1 VAAIEAVK
9 TLWTGMEV
17 DKSNIIAAAGVV
29 GILLLMILPLPAPAL
44 DLFLALNITISLLVF
59 LMSIYILKPLDFPV
73 FPSLL
78 LITTLFRLSLNI
90 ASTRLI
96 LLHGHE
102 GVDAAGKIIMGFGHF
117 VVGGNFVVGAIVFFI
132 LVIINFVVITKGAG
146 RIAEVAARFTLDAMP
161 GKQMAIDADL
171 NAGLI
176 DEAEAK
182 RRREEIAKEAEF
194 YGAMDGAS
202 KFVRGEAI
210 AGLIIMAINVIGGFV
225 IGVLQQ
231 GMPVSSAAQSYTLLT
246 IGDGLVSQIPAL
258 IISTAAGILVS
269 RAASTASM
277 GKEFIRQFSTHPQA
291 LAVTSVIV
299 FMFSFIPGL
308 PTIPFIALSGGI
320 AFLAYTAFKENKK
333 VEEELAGKKVAE
345 EEAKAEEQ
353 ASEPEEVEKLLQLD
367 ILELEVG
374 YGLISLV
381 DEEQGGDLL
390 DRIKSIRRQF
400 AQEMGIIVPPL
411 HVRDNLQLQ
420 PGQYRFL
427 IKGID
432 VAKGNLMVG
441 HLLAMN
447 PGDVQKEIDGIPTTE
462 PAFGLPA
469 IWITEDQ
476 KEEAQLA
483 GYTVVDLS
491 TVIATHLAE
500 VIKKNAAELLGR
512 QEVQKLLDALAKTS
526 PKAVEEVTS
535 VLNLG
540 IIQKVLQNLVRENI
554 SIRDLLTISEALADY
569 GEMTKDP
576 EILTEYVR
584 QRLGRAIV
592 KPFVDEED
600 TLRVLTV
607 DSHIEETIRNSLQQT
622 EHGVFLTLDPAA
634 AQRIINAVKKGVE
647 EAEGKGFVP
656 VILTNPTIR
665 RHLRRLIERFISD
678 AHVISHSEIPGNI
691 RIESIGVITLE

>member
-1 VAAIEAVK
+1 MAAIDAVRSF
-9 TLWTGMEV
+9 WTGIEV
-17 DKSNIIAAAGVV
+17 DKSNILAAVGVV

-182 RRREEIAKEAEF
+182 RRREEIAKESEF

-210 AGLIIMAINVIGGFV
+210 AGLIIMAINVVGGFV
-225 IGVLQQ
+225 IGVFQQ
-231 GMPVSSAAQSYTLLT
+231 GMEVSAAAQSYTLLT

-258 IISTAAGILVS
+258 IISTAAGVLVS

-277 GKEFIRQFSTHPQA
+277 GKEFLRQFSTHPQA

-299 FMFSFIPGL
+299 FLFSFIPGL
-308 PTIPFIALSGGI
+308 PTLPFVILSSGI
-320 AFLAYTAFKENKK
+320 AFLAYIAFKEEKRVK
-333 VEEELAGKKVAE
+333 EEIKGKAE
-345 EEAKAEEQ
+345 EEEAGPEEE
-353 ASEPEEVEKLLQLD
+353 AGEPEEVERLLQLD

-374 YGLISLV
+374 YGLIPLV

-432 VAKGNLMVG
+432 VAKGNLMIG

-447 PGDVQKEIDGIPTTE
+447 PGDVRKEIDGIPTTE

-469 IWITEDQ
+469 VWITEEQ

-500 VIKKNAAELLGR
+500 VIKKNAADLLGR
-512 QEVQKLLDALAKTS
+512 QEVQRLLDALSKTS
-526 PKAVEEVTS
+526 PKAVEEVTN
-535 VLNLG
+535 VLSLG

-554 SIRDLLTISEALADY
+554 SIRDLLTITEALADY

-592 KPFVDEED
+592 KPFLDEND
-600 TLRVLTV
+600 TLRVLTL
-607 DSHIEETIRNSLQQT
+607 DSQIEETIRNSLQQT
-622 EHGVFLTLDPAA
+622 EHGAFLTLDPAS
-634 AQRIINAVKKGVE
+634 AQKIINAVKKAVD
-647 EAEGKGFVP
+647 EAEGMGMAP
-656 VILTNPTIR
+656 VILTNPTVR
-665 RHLRRLIERFISD
+665 RHLRRLVERFIPD
-678 AHVISHSEIPGNI
+678 VNVISHSEIPGNI
-691 RIESIGVITLE
+691 RLESVGVITLE

>member
-1 VAAIEAVK
+1 MAAIDAVRSF
-9 TLWTGMEV
+9 WTGIEV
-17 DKSNIIAAAGVV
+17 DKSNILAAVGVV

-210 AGLIIMAINVIGGFV
+210 AGLIIMAINVVGGFV
-225 IGVLQQ
+225 IGVFQQ
-231 GMPVSSAAQSYTLLT
+231 GMEVSAAAQSYTLLT

-258 IISTAAGILVS
+258 IISTAAGVLVS

-277 GKEFIRQFSTHPQA
+277 GKEFLRQFSTHPQA

-299 FMFSFIPGL
+299 FLFSFIPGL
-308 PTIPFIALSGGI
+308 PTLPFVILSSGI
-320 AFLAYTAFKENKK
+320 AFLAYVAFKEEKRVK
-333 VEEELAGKKVAE
+333 EEIKGKAE
-345 EEAKAEEQ
+345 EEEAGPEEE
-353 ASEPEEVEKLLQLD
+353 AGEPEEVERLLQLD

-374 YGLISLV
+374 YGLIPLV

-432 VAKGNLMVG
+432 VAKGNLMIG

-447 PGDVQKEIDGIPTTE
+447 PGDVRKEIDGIPTTE

-469 IWITEDQ
+469 VWITEEQ

-500 VIKKNAAELLGR
+500 VIKKNAADLLGR
-512 QEVQKLLDALAKTS
+512 QEVQRLLDALSKTS
-526 PKAVEEVTS
+526 PKAVEEVTN
-535 VLNLG
+535 VLSLG

-554 SIRDLLTISEALADY
+554 SIRDLLTITEALADY

-592 KPFVDEED
+592 KPFLDEND
-600 TLRVLTV
+600 TLRVLTL
-607 DSHIEETIRNSLQQT
+607 DSQIEETIRNSLQQT
-622 EHGVFLTLDPAA
+622 EHGAFLTLDPAS
-634 AQRIINAVKKGVE
+634 AQKIINAVKKAVD
-647 EAEGKGFVP
+647 EAEGMGMAP
-656 VILTNPTIR
+656 VILTNPTVR
-665 RHLRRLIERFISD
+665 RHLRRLVERFIPD
-678 AHVISHSEIPGNI
+678 VNVISHSEIPGNI
-691 RIESIGVITLE
+691 RLESVGVITLE

>member
-1 VAAIEAVK
+1 MAQIDAIRSLWTDIQIDRSNIFAAI
-9 TLWTGMEV
+9 
-17 DKSNIIAAAGVV
+17 GVV
-29 GILLLMILPLPAPAL
+29 GILLLMILPLPSPAL
-44 DLFLALNITISLLVF
+44 DLFLALNITVSLLVF
-59 LMSIYILKPLDFPV
+59 LMSLYILKPLDFPV

-117 VVGGNFVVGAIVFFI
+117 VVGGNFVVGAIIFFI

-176 DEAEAK
+176 DEAEAR
-182 RRREEIAKEAEF
+182 RRREEIAKESEF

-210 AGLIIMAINVIGGFV
+210 AGLVIMAINVIGGFV

-231 GMPVSSAAQSYTLLT
+231 GMPIENAAHSYTLLT

-277 GKEFIRQFSTHPQA
+277 GKEFIRQFSSQPQS

-299 FMFSFIPGL
+299 FCFGLIPGL
-308 PTIPFIALSGGI
+308 PTIPFTILSMGI
-320 AFLAYTAFKENKK
+320 GVLAFFAFKEELKLK
-333 VEEELAGKKVAE
+333 EEVGGPSGE
-345 EEAKAEEQ
+345 EGAKEEPP
-353 ASEPEEVEKLLQLD
+353 PEEVDEMEKLLQLD

-374 YGLISLV
+374 YGLIPLV

-390 DRIKSIRRQF
+390 ERIKSIRRQF

-432 VAKGNLMVG
+432 VATGSLMIG

-447 PGDVQKEIDGIPTTE
+447 PGDVRKEIEGIPTTE

-469 IWITEDQ
+469 IWITEEQ
-476 KEEAQLA
+476 REEAQMA

-512 QEVQKLLDALAKTS
+512 QEVQRLLDALSATS
-526 PKAVEEVTS
+526 PKAVEEVTN
-535 VLNLG
+535 VLSLG
-540 IIQKVLQNLVRENI
+540 VIQKVLQNLVRENI
-554 SIRDLLTISEALADY
+554 SIRDLLTITETLADY

-592 KPFVDEED
+592 KPLLSEDE

-607 DSHIEETIRNSLQQT
+607 DSSIEEAIRNSLQQT
-622 EHGVFLTLDPAA
+622 EHGVFLTLDPAT
-634 AQRIINAVKKGVE
+634 AQKIINSVQKAIEHAVSSGYS
-647 EAEGKGFVP
+647 P

-665 RHLRRLIERFISD
+665 RHLRRLIERFVSD
-678 AHVISHSEIPGNI
+678 VHVLSHSEIPGNI
-691 RIESIGVITLE
+691 RLESIGVITME

>member
-1 VAAIEAVK
+1 VAAIESVRSIWTAV
-9 TLWTGMEV
+9 EV

-59 LMSIYILKPLDFPV
+59 LLSLYILRPLDFPV

-176 DEAEAK
+176 DEAEAR
-182 RRREEIAKEAEF
+182 RRREEISKEAEF

-210 AGLIIMAINVIGGFV
+210 AGLIIMAINVIGGFI

-231 GMPVSSAAQSYTLLT
+231 GMEVASAAQSYTLLT

-277 GKEFIRQFSTHPQA
+277 GKEFIKQFSSHPQA

-299 FMFSFIPGL
+299 FLFSFIPGL
-308 PTIPFIALSGGI
+308 PTVPFVVLSSGI
-320 AFLAYTAFKENKK
+320 AFLAYCAFREEKRVK
-333 VEEELAGKKVAE
+333 EELSGKEAE
-345 EEAKAEEQ
+345 EEAHAEEE
-353 ASEPEEVEKLLQLD
+353 AGEPEDVERLLQLD

-374 YGLISLV
+374 YGLIPLV

-432 VAKGNLMVG
+432 VAKGNLMIG

-447 PGDVQKEIDGIPTTE
+447 PGDVRKEIEGIPTTE

-469 IWITEDQ
+469 LWITPEQ

-500 VIKKNAAELLGR
+500 VIKKNAADLLGR
-512 QEVQKLLDALAKTS
+512 QEVQRLLDTLSKQS
-526 PKAVEEVTS
+526 PKAVEEVTN
-535 VLNLG
+535 VLSLG
-540 IIQKVLQNLVRENI
+540 VIQKVLQNLVRENI
-554 SIRDLLTISEALADY
+554 SIRDLLTITEALADY

-584 QRLGRAIV
+584 QRLGRAII
-592 KPFVDEED
+592 KPFVDENE

-607 DSHIEETIRNSLQQT
+607 DSQIEETIRNSLQQT
-622 EHGVFLTLDPAA
+622 EHGVFLTLDPAS
-634 AQRIINAVKKGVE
+634 AQRIISAAQRAVE
-647 EAEGKGFVP
+647 EAEGKGLVP
-656 VILTNPTIR
+656 VILTNPTVR
-665 RHLRRLIERFISD
+665 RHLRRLLERFMPD
-678 AHVISHSEIPGNI
+678 VNVVSHSEIPGNI
-691 RIESIGVITLE
+691 RLESVGVIALD

>member
-1 VAAIEAVK
+1 MAAIDAVRSF
-9 TLWTGMEV
+9 WTGIEV
-17 DKSNIIAAAGVV
+17 DKSNILAAVGVV

-182 RRREEIAKEAEF
+182 RRREEIAKESEF

-210 AGLIIMAINVIGGFV
+210 AGLIIMAINVVGGFV
-225 IGVLQQ
+225 IGVFQQ
-231 GMPVSSAAQSYTLLT
+231 GMEVSAAAQSYTLLT

-258 IISTAAGILVS
+258 IISTAAGVLVS

-277 GKEFIRQFSTHPQA
+277 GKEFLRQFSTHPQA

-299 FMFSFIPGL
+299 FLFSFIPGL
-308 PTIPFIALSGGI
+308 PTLPFVILSSGI
-320 AFLAYTAFKENKK
+320 AFLAYVAFKEEKRVK
-333 VEEELAGKKVAE
+333 EEIKGKAE
-345 EEAKAEEQ
+345 EEEAGPEEE
-353 ASEPEEVEKLLQLD
+353 AGEPEEVERLLQLD

-374 YGLISLV
+374 YGLIPLV

-432 VAKGNLMVG
+432 VAKGNLMIG

-447 PGDVQKEIDGIPTTE
+447 PGDVRKEIDGIPTTE

-469 IWITEDQ
+469 VWITEEQ

-500 VIKKNAAELLGR
+500 VIKKNAADLLGR
-512 QEVQKLLDALAKTS
+512 QEVQRLLDALSKTS
-526 PKAVEEVTS
+526 PKAVEEVTN
-535 VLNLG
+535 VLSLG

-554 SIRDLLTISEALADY
+554 SIRDLLTITEALADY

-592 KPFVDEED
+592 KPFLDEND
-600 TLRVLTV
+600 TLRVLTL
-607 DSHIEETIRNSLQQT
+607 DSQIEETIRNSLQQT
-622 EHGVFLTLDPAA
+622 EHGAFLTLDPAS
-634 AQRIINAVKKGVE
+634 AQKIINAVKKAVD
-647 EAEGKGFVP
+647 EAEGMGMAP
-656 VILTNPTIR
+656 VILTNPTVR
-665 RHLRRLIERFISD
+665 RHLRRLVERFIPD
-678 AHVISHSEIPGNI
+678 VNVISHSEIPGNI
-691 RIESIGVITLE
+691 RLESVGVITLE

>member
-1 VAAIEAVK
+1 MAALDAVK
-9 TLWTGMEV
+9 SIWTGIEI
-17 DKSNIIAAAGVV
+17 DKSNIFAAVGVV

-44 DLFLALNITISLLVF
+44 DLFLALNITVSLLVF
-59 LMSIYILKPLDFPV
+59 LMSIYILKPLDFPI

-182 RRREEIAKEAEF
+182 RRREEIAKESEF

-210 AGLIIMAINVIGGFV
+210 AGLIIMAINVIGGFI
-225 IGVLQQ
+225 IGVFQQ
-231 GMPVSSAAQSYTLLT
+231 NMPISSAAQSYTLLT

-277 GKEFIRQFSTHPQA
+277 GREFMKQFSSQPQS
-291 LAVTSVIV
+291 LAITSIIV
-299 FMFSFIPGL
+299 FFFGMIPGL
-308 PTIPFIALSGGI
+308 PTIPFTILSLGIGVLAFI
-320 AFLAYTAFKENKK
+320 AFREEQKLK
-333 VEEELAGKKVAE
+333 EEEEPESEVPAE
-345 EEAKAEEQ
+345 EPGAA
-353 ASEPEEVEKLLQLD
+353 EPEEVERLLQLD

-374 YGLISLV
+374 YGLIPLV

-390 DRIKSIRRQF
+390 DKIKSIRRQF

-432 VAKGNLMVG
+432 VAKGSLMVG

-447 PGDVQKEIDGIPTTE
+447 PGDVRKEIDGIPTTE

-469 IWITEDQ
+469 IWIREDQ

-512 QEVQKLLDALAKTS
+512 QEVQRLLDALAQNN
-526 PKAVEEVTS
+526 PKPVEEVTN
-535 VLNLG
+535 VLSLG
-540 IIQKVLQNLVRENI
+540 VIQKVLQNLVRENI
-554 SIRDLLTISEALADY
+554 SIRDLLTITEALADY
-569 GEMTKDP
+569 GEVTKDP

-592 KPFVDEED
+592 KPYLDEED
-600 TLRVLTV
+600 TLRVLTL
-607 DSHIEETIRNSLQQT
+607 DPSIEDKIRNSLQQT
-622 EHGVFLTLDPAA
+622 EHGVFLTLDPST
-634 AQRIINAVKKGVE
+634 AQRIISAVQRSVE
-647 EAEGKGFVP
+647 EASSKGFTP

-665 RHLRRLIERFISD
+665 RHLRRLLERFLPDIT
-678 AHVISHSEIPGNI
+678 VLSHAEIPGNI
-691 RIESIGVITLE
+691 RLESIGVIGLE

>member
-1 VAAIEAVK
+1 MAQIDAIRSLWSDIQIDRSNIFAAI
-9 TLWTGMEV
+9 
-17 DKSNIIAAAGVV
+17 GVV
-29 GILLLMILPLPAPAL
+29 GILLLMILPLPSPAL
-44 DLFLALNITISLLVF
+44 DLFLALNITVSLLVF
-59 LMSIYILKPLDFPV
+59 LMSLYILKPLDFPV

-117 VVGGNFVVGAIVFFI
+117 VVGGNFVVGAIIFFI

-176 DEAEAK
+176 DEAEAR
-182 RRREEIAKEAEF
+182 RRREEIAKESEF

-210 AGLIIMAINVIGGFV
+210 AGLVIMAINVIGGFV

-231 GMPVSSAAQSYTLLT
+231 GMPIENAAHSYTLLT

-277 GKEFIRQFSTHPQA
+277 GKEFIRQFSSQPQS

-299 FMFSFIPGL
+299 FCFGLIPGL
-308 PTIPFIALSGGI
+308 PTIPFTILSMGI
-320 AFLAYTAFKENKK
+320 GVLAFFAFKEELKLK
-333 VEEELAGKKVAE
+333 EEVGGPSGEEGAK
-345 EEAKAEEQ
+345 EEAP
-353 ASEPEEVEKLLQLD
+353 PEEVDEMEKLLQLD

-374 YGLISLV
+374 YGLIPLV

-390 DRIKSIRRQF
+390 ERIKSIRRQF

-432 VAKGNLMVG
+432 VATGSLMIG

-447 PGDVQKEIDGIPTTE
+447 PGDVRKEIEGIPTTE

-469 IWITEDQ
+469 IWITEEQ
-476 KEEAQLA
+476 REEAQMA

-512 QEVQKLLDALAKTS
+512 QEVQRLLDALSATS
-526 PKAVEEVTS
+526 PKAVEEVTN
-535 VLNLG
+535 VLSLG
-540 IIQKVLQNLVRENI
+540 VIQKVLQNLVRENI
-554 SIRDLLTISEALADY
+554 SIRDLLTITETLADY

-592 KPFVDEED
+592 KPLLSEDE

-607 DSHIEETIRNSLQQT
+607 DSSIEEAIRNSLQQT
-622 EHGVFLTLDPAA
+622 EHGVFLTLDPAI
-634 AQRIINAVKKGVE
+634 AQKIINSVQKAIEHAVNSGYS
-647 EAEGKGFVP
+647 P

-665 RHLRRLIERFISD
+665 RHLRRLIERFVSD
-678 AHVISHSEIPGNI
+678 VHVLSHSEIPGNI
-691 RIESIGVITLE
+691 RLESIGVITME

>member
-1 VAAIEAVK
+1 MAAIDAVRSVWDGIQIDRNN
-9 TLWTGMEV
+9 LV
-17 DKSNIIAAAGVV
+17 AAAGVV
-29 GILLLMILPLPAPAL
+29 GILLIMILPLPAPAL

-59 LMSIYILKPLDFPV
+59 LLAIYVIKPLDFPI

-78 LITTLFRLSLNI
+78 LLTTLFRLSLNI

-102 GVDAAGKIIMGFGHF
+102 GFDAAGKIIMGFGHF
-117 VVGGNFVVGAIVFFI
+117 VVGGNYVVGGIVFAI
-132 LVIINFVVITKGAG
+132 LVIINFVVITKGSG

-176 DEAEAK
+176 DESEAR
-182 RRREEIAKEAEF
+182 RRREEIARESEF

-210 AGLIIMAINVIGGFV
+210 AGLVIMAINVIGGFI

-231 GMPVSSAAQSYTLLT
+231 DMPVASAAQSYTLLT

-258 IISTAAGILVS
+258 VISTAAGILVS
-269 RAASTASM
+269 RAASSASM
-277 GKEFIRQFSTHPQA
+277 GTEFIKQFAVHPQA
-291 LAVTSVIV
+291 LAVTTCIV
-299 FMFSFIPGL
+299 FIFGMIPGL
-308 PTIPFIALSGGI
+308 PTIPFTLLAMGI
-320 AFLAYTAFKENKK
+320 GILAYVAFREEQKIRKEA
-333 VEEELAGKKVAE
+333 EAE
-345 EEAKAEEQ
+345 EEPGEQ
-353 ASEPEEVEKLLQLD
+353 AEPSEPGTPEEVEKLLQLD

-374 YGLISLV
+374 YGLIPLV

-420 PGQYRFL
+420 PGQYRLL

-432 VAKGNLMVG
+432 VAKGNLMTG

-447 PGDVQKEIDGIPTTE
+447 PGDAKKEIEGIPTTE

-469 IWITEDQ
+469 VWIREDQ

-491 TVIATHLAE
+491 TVIATHIAE
-500 VIKKNAAELLGR
+500 VIKKNAADLLGR
-512 QEVQKLLDALAKTS
+512 QEVQRLLDALATTS
-526 PKAVEEVTS
+526 PKAVEEVTNA
-535 VLNLG
+535 LPLG
-540 IIQKVLQNLVRENI
+540 IIQKVLQNLVRENV

-569 GEMTKDP
+569 AEMTKDP

-584 QRLGRAIV
+584 QKMGRAIV
-592 KPFVDEED
+592 RPYLDEDD
-600 TLRVLTV
+600 TLHVVTL
-607 DSHIEETIRNSLQQT
+607 DSEIEEQIRNSLQQT
-622 EHGVFLTLDPAA
+622 EHGVFLSLDPAA
-634 AQRIINAVKKGVE
+634 AQKIINAVKKGVE
-647 EAEGKGFVP
+647 EAVTMGYQP
-656 VILTNPTIR
+656 VLLTNPVIR
-665 RHLRRLIERFISD
+665 RHLRRLIERFISE
-678 AHVISHSEIPGNI
+678 AAVLSHSEIPGNV
-691 RIESIGVITLE
+691 RLESITVVTLS

>member
-1 VAAIEAVK
+1 MAAIDAVR
-9 TLWTGMEV
+9 TLWTGIEV
-17 DKSNIIAAAGVV
+17 DKSNLIAAAGVV

-182 RRREEIAKEAEF
+182 RRREEISKESEF

-231 GMPVSSAAQSYTLLT
+231 GMPVASAAQSYTLLT

-277 GKEFIRQFSTHPQA
+277 GKEFIRQFSSHPQA
-291 LAVTSVIV
+291 LAVTSIIV
-299 FMFSFIPGL
+299 FLFSFIPGL
-308 PTIPFIALSGGI
+308 PTVPFVALSAGI
-320 AFLAYTAFKENKK
+320 GFLAYTAFKEARRVKEEIVGK
-333 VEEELAGKKVAE
+333 ASEEEAGAE
-345 EEAKAEEQ
+345 EET
-353 ASEPEEVEKLLQLD
+353 SEPEEVERLLQLD

-374 YGLISLV
+374 YGLIPLV

-432 VAKGNLMVG
+432 VAKGNLMIG

-447 PGDVQKEIDGIPTTE
+447 PGDVRKEIDGIPTTE

-469 IWITEDQ
+469 IWITEEQ

-500 VIKKNAAELLGR
+500 VIKKNAADLLGR
-512 QEVQKLLDALAKTS
+512 QEVQRLLDALSKTS

-535 VLNLG
+535 VLSLG

-554 SIRDLLTISEALADY
+554 SIRDLLTITEALADY

-592 KPFVDEED
+592 KPFVDEDE
-600 TLRVLTV
+600 TLRVLTL
-607 DSHIEETIRNSLQQT
+607 DSQIEETIRNSLQQT

-634 AQRIINAVKKGVE
+634 AQRIINGVKKGIE
-647 EAEGKGFVP
+647 EAEGRGITP
-656 VILTNPTIR
+656 VILTNPTVR
-665 RHLRRLIERFISD
+665 RHLRRLIERFIPD
-678 AHVISHSEIPGNI
+678 AYVISHSEIPGNI
-691 RIESIGVITLE
+691 RLESVGVITLE

>member
-1 VAAIEAVK
+1 MAAIESVRSIWTAV
-9 TLWTGMEV
+9 EV

-59 LMSIYILKPLDFPV
+59 LLSLYILRPLDFPV

-176 DEAEAK
+176 DEAEAR
-182 RRREEIAKEAEF
+182 RRREEISKEAEF

-210 AGLIIMAINVIGGFV
+210 AGLIIMAINVIGGFI

-231 GMPVSSAAQSYTLLT
+231 GMEVASAAQSYTLLT

-277 GKEFIRQFSTHPQA
+277 GKEFIKQFSSHPQA

-299 FMFSFIPGL
+299 FLFSFIPGL
-308 PTIPFIALSGGI
+308 PTVPFVVLSSGI
-320 AFLAYTAFKENKK
+320 AFLAYCAFREEKRVK
-333 VEEELAGKKVAE
+333 EELSGKEAE
-345 EEAKAEEQ
+345 EEAHAEEE
-353 ASEPEEVEKLLQLD
+353 AGEPEDVERLLQLD

-374 YGLISLV
+374 YGLIPLV

-432 VAKGNLMVG
+432 VAKGNLMIG

-447 PGDVQKEIDGIPTTE
+447 PGDVRKEIEGIPTTE

-469 IWITEDQ
+469 LWITPEQ

-500 VIKKNAAELLGR
+500 VIKKNAADLLGR
-512 QEVQKLLDALAKTS
+512 QEVQRLLDTLSKQS
-526 PKAVEEVTS
+526 PKAVEEVTN
-535 VLNLG
+535 VLSLG
-540 IIQKVLQNLVRENI
+540 VIQKVLQNLVRENI
-554 SIRDLLTISEALADY
+554 SIRDLLTITEALADY

-584 QRLGRAIV
+584 QRLGRAII
-592 KPFVDEED
+592 KPFVDENE

-607 DSHIEETIRNSLQQT
+607 DSQIEETIRNSLQQT
-622 EHGVFLTLDPAA
+622 EHGVFLTLDPAS
-634 AQRIINAVKKGVE
+634 AQRIISAAQRAVE
-647 EAEGKGFVP
+647 EAEGKGLVP
-656 VILTNPTIR
+656 VILTNPTVR
-665 RHLRRLIERFISD
+665 RHLRRLLERFMPD
-678 AHVISHSEIPGNI
+678 VNVVSHSEIPGNI
-691 RIESIGVITLE
+691 RLESVGVIALD